1 MSFPETE
8 IFTSLVSRVFRVD
21 DVTSED
27 PRKGFFLRY
36 RGELLNEDS
45 AQAYDQLADLLSPY
59 NAMPLF
65 RIEEG
70 RQVIYLAPKEPEP
83 QKDKISI
90 KMIKILDN

>member
-8 IFTSLVSRVFRVD
+8 IFTNIVSRVFRIN

-45 AQAYDQLADLLSPY
+45 AQAYDQLAELLSPY
-59 NAMPLF
+59 NTISLF
-65 RIEEG
+65 RIEDG
-70 RQVIYLAPKEPEP
+70 HQVVYLAPKQPEP
-83 QKDKISI
+83 KKIKFPRISFFSF
-90 KMIKILDN
+90 